1 MKFKRQVTN
10 FKKLEKYI
18 VGSKNKY
25 DALLVKS
32 YDNVWGHDIKRHA
45 QNYNYE
51 NHLYSFYKANCDLN
65 INTAV
70 SNGKYEDYKIVYM
83 PAYNIVTDAETEKIK
98 EYVKN
103 GGTLVLTFRSG
114 TRDEYN
120 RVRPMALPGVFKKIA
135 GIEAVEFDSLRKP
148 VKKYTAK

>member
-1 MKFKRQVTN
+1 MPRRRFYEIQKTGHELQ
-10 FKKLEKYI
+10 KLEKYI

-32 YDNVWGHDIKRHA
+32 YDNVWGHDIKLHA

-83 PAYNIVTDAETEKIK
+83 PAYNIVTDA
-98 EYVKN
+98 
-103 GGTLVLTFRSG
+103 
-114 TRDEYN
+114 
-120 RVRPMALPGVFKKIA
+120 
-135 GIEAVEFDSLRKP
+135 
-148 VKKYTAK
+148 

>member
-1 MKFKRQVTN
+1 MYFRFRTALFGMEQYWYGVLDHDGVPRRRFYEIQKTGHELQ
-10 FKKLEKYI
+10 KLEKYI

-98 EYVKN
+98 
-103 GGTLVLTFRSG
+103 
-114 TRDEYN
+114 
-120 RVRPMALPGVFKKIA
+120 
-135 GIEAVEFDSLRKP
+135 
-148 VKKYTAK
+148 

>member
-1 MKFKRQVTN
+1 MEQYWYGVLDHDGVREDVFMKFKRQVTN
-10 FKKLEKYI
+10 FKNLKNIL
-18 VGSKNKY
+18 SAQKNKY

-70 SNGKYEDYKIVYM
+70 SNGKI
-83 PAYNIVTDAETEKIK
+83 
-98 EYVKN
+98 
-103 GGTLVLTFRSG
+103 
-114 TRDEYN
+114 
-120 RVRPMALPGVFKKIA
+120 
-135 GIEAVEFDSLRKP
+135 
-148 VKKYTAK
+148 